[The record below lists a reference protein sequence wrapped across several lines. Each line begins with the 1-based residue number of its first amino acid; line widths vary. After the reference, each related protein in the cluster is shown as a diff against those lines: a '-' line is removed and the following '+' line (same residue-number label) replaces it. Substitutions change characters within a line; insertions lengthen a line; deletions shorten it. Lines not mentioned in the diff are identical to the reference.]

1 MLPNRHTER
10 SNPPMSAVVPAST
23 VLVWAS
29 SPGRRAPRILAVA
42 LLVLAAT
49 AAPSSAAD
57 WVFRRSYYSHTP
69 PPGVEPRGPVDPR
82 LGYREAFV
90 GAHPKGAIRGGYR
103 WNNITVSNG
112 YSTDRT
118 VIRESFFDANY

>member
-1 MLPNRHTER
+1 MLQNRHTDR
-10 SNPPMSAVVPAST
+10 STAPVSAV
-23 VLVWAS
+23 LVIV
-29 SPGRRAPRILAVA
+29 SPIHRRAPRMLAVA
-42 LLVLAAT
+42 VLVMAAT
-49 AAPSSAAD
+49 AAVSSAED

-90 GAHPKGAIRGGYR
+90 GAHPRGAIRGGYR

>member
-1 MLPNRHTER
+1 MLPNRHTDR
-10 SNPPMSAVVPAST
+10 STAPVSAV
-23 VLVWAS
+23 LVFV
-29 SPGRRAPRILAVA
+29 SPIHRRAPRILAVA
-42 LLVLAAT
+42 VLVLAAT
-49 AAPSSAAD
+49 AAVSSAED

-90 GAHPKGAIRGGYR
+90 GAHPRGAIRGGYR